1 MAQRLYHGHEWH
13 LRQAIAQAP
22 DDDLPRLIFADWLEE
37 QGRSI
42 EAEFI
47 RVQLVSARLELLPRA
62 EQERHV
68 MIYRR
73 QNELLEQQQQLLRH
87 VPEPLRREG
96 YFEFHRGLLGSI
108 TAPLRLLLPWAAELQ
123 QLIPLPQI
131 ALQDAVAAVRRTI
144 GCSAGPAQGQP
155 ANPLEP
161 AQGEPSAAN
170 FRELAAVLHAIRTA
184 ATHRWVVPPGGG
196 RVLRRSGPESGLAEE
211 SHEGGE
217 AGPLRAEAIPAF
229 PRLEVLDLS
238 GAELGDGNL
247 RELFRAADRFPR
259 LHSLDISA
267 NDVEDGTVAALLQ
280 TPWPRQ
286 LRRLILGGNLLTD
299 RTARLLT
306 EQWPENSPLEDL
318 NLRFTAIGHEGRR
331 LVIHRFGGR
340 VALF

>member
-1 MAQRLYHGHEWH
+1 MAQRLYHGQEWH

-22 DDDLPRLIFADWLEE
+22 DDDLPRLILADWLEE

-47 RVQLVSARLELLPRA
+47 RVQLTSARLEQLSRA

-68 MIYRR
+68 TIYRR
-73 QNELLEQQQQLLRH
+73 QNELLEQQQYLLRH
-87 VPEPLRREG
+87 IPEPLRREG
-96 YFEFHRGLLGSI
+96 YFEFHRGLLWSI

-131 ALQDAVAAVRRTI
+131 DLQDTVAAVRRTI
-144 GCSAGPAQGQP
+144 GCAAAPTPGQP
-155 ANPLEP
+155 EHPRGREA
-161 AQGEPSAAN
+161 GESSATD
-170 FRELAAVLHAIRTA
+170 FRELAAVLHALRTTV
-184 ATHRWVVPPGGG
+184 THRWVVPPGGG